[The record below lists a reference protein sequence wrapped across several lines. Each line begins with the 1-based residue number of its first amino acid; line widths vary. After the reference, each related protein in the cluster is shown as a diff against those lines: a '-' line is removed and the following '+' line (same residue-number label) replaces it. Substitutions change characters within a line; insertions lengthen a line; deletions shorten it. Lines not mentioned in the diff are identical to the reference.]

1 MSFVHLHTHSPFSFL
16 DGGSSIE
23 DLVLEAARLNMPAL
37 AITDHDNLC
46 ASVKFNQA
54 AAMAGITPISGCE
67 VTMESD
73 SHLTL
78 LARNA
83 RSYSSICALLTRA
96 HLSQPRGQPR
106 VAFKDLASLEDTIV
120 LSGCR
125 RGKLASLILKGRFRE
140 AEQHA
145 HSCLNLLGRDNYFIE
160 LQDNLLPG
168 NRQLNYYLL
177 QLAESIDLEPVATN
191 NVHYARQDDF
201 IIHDLLSCV
210 RTLSRVQDIFP
221 ERPLNREQYLK
232 SPRQMEELFSFCPRA
247 VHNTLRLTRECE
259 RVFNEKVL
267 HFPEFELPAGE
278 DPVLQLR
285 RLTFDGARQRY
296 GKVSLPVQKRLEHE
310 LNIIEKMGFAG
321 YFLLVHDLTRFAR
334 QQGIRYAGRGSAADS
349 LAAYCLF
356 ICEVDSLER
365 GLLFERFMSPER
377 SELPD
382 IDIDF
387 EARYRDRVIDYVYRK
402 YGAERVARVAT
413 YNTFRARSSVRDIG
427 KVLGFEQDLLGD
439 IAKRL
444 PYFSHADNIRALMEK
459 LPELRESP
467 LHSER
472 FQVLLDVCE
481 RLAGFPRFL
490 STHLGGVVISDCPLT
505 RLSPLQRSALG
516 PVITQFDKDDVEDLG
531 LVKLDL
537 LSLRTLSAV
546 NDTLHS
552 INRFGEELDY
562 DSIPLNDRATYQR
575 LSRGE
580 TIGVFQLE
588 SPAQR
593 ALQARLGAD
602 RMEDVIASVAL
613 IRPGPIKGNMV
624 EPYIARRQGKEAI
637 SYLHP
642 RLEPILN
649 KTYGVVL
656 FQEQVIEIAMAIA
669 GFTPGEADQLRRV
682 MTHARSHKAM
692 EEIGQKFIA
701 KSVANGV
708 GKETATA
715 IFTGMAGYASYGFCE
730 AHAAAFAA
738 TSFKTAYLLEHYPGQ
753 YYTALLN
760 NQPLGYYPANVLCTE
775 ARNRGIKI
783 LPPDVNLSPEFFEL
797 AGNAIRVGLKQVKGI
812 KRDDIQAILD
822 SRQDRPFSS
831 LADFMRRAS
840 VALDS
845 AENLIKCGALDALFS
860 NRRQLLYQLPYLEKR
875 EKQKSLAFAPP
886 SFSGPTIRD
895 FSHAEK
901 RALEYAILG
910 LDIDEHFMTGLR
922 AELRRK
928 RIRSSRELRTLP
940 DNTPVRVC
948 GLLLRPHRP
957 PTRSG
962 KITVF
967 MSLEDEFGLT
977 EVTVFEDVYMK
988 YGQLI
993 FSPQSGPLLVKGY
1006 TQKRGSGVSVTALE
1020 VARYETSSV

>member
-23 DLVLEAARLNMPAL
+23 ELVLEAARLNMSAL
-37 AITDHDNLC
+37 AITDHNNLC

-54 AAMAGITPISGCE
+54 AALAGITPITGCE
-67 VTMESD
+67 VTMED
-73 SHLTL
+73 GSHLTL
-78 LARNA
+78 LARHA
-83 RSYSSICALLTRA
+83 RAYSSICALLTRA
-96 HLSQPRGQPR
+96 HLSHPRGQPR
-106 VAFKDLASLEDTIV
+106 VAVEDLVRLEDTIV

-125 RGKLASLILKGRFRE
+125 RGKLAALILNGRFKE
-140 AEQHA
+140 AEQQA
-145 HSCLNLLGRDNYFIE
+145 RRYLDLLGRDNFFIE

-177 QLAESIDLEPVATN
+177 QLAQNLDLEPAATN
-191 NVHYARQDDF
+191 NAHYARQDDF

-210 RTLSRVQDIFP
+210 RTLSRVQDILP

-232 SPRQMEELFSFCPRA
+232 SPRQMKELFSFCPRA
-247 VHNTLRLTRECE
+247 AHNTLRIAGECE
-259 RVFNEKVL
+259 VVFKEKVL
-267 HFPEFELPAGE
+267 HFPYFELPAG
-278 DPVLQLR
+278 DPVLHLR
-285 RLTFDGARQRY
+285 RLTFEGARRRY
-296 GKVSLPVQKRLEHE
+296 GKINPAVRERLEHE
-310 LNIIEKMGFAG
+310 LHVIEKMGFAG
-321 YFLLVHDLTRFAR
+321 YFLLVHDLVRFAR
-334 QQGIRYAGRGSAADS
+334 REGIRYAGRGSAADS
-349 LAAYCLF
+349 LVAYCLYV
-356 ICEVDSLER
+356 CEVDSLER

-377 SELPD
+377 AELPD

-387 EARYRDRVIDYVYRK
+387 EARHRDRVIDYVYRK
-402 YGAERVARVAT
+402 YGTERVARVAT
-413 YNTFRARSSVRDIG
+413 YNTYRARSSIRDIG
-427 KVLGFEQDLLGD
+427 KVLGFDQDQLD
-439 IAKRL
+439 SIAKRL
-444 PYFSHADNIRALMEK
+444 PYFSQADNIRGLMGR
-459 LPELRESP
+459 LPELRDSP
-467 LHSER
+467 LHGER

-481 RLAGFPRFL
+481 RIAGFPRFL
-490 STHLGGVVISDCPLT
+490 GTHLGGVVISDCPLT

-546 NDTLHS
+546 NDTVCS
-552 INRFGEELDY
+552 INREKKELDY
-562 DSIPLNDRATYQR
+562 DSIPLDDRATYQR

-602 RMEDVIASVAL
+602 RMEDVVASVAL

-682 MTHARSHKAM
+682 MTHARSPEAM
-692 EEIGQKFIA
+692 EEIGRRFIEKA
-701 KSVANGV
+701 AANGV
-708 GKETATA
+708 GEETATA
-715 IFTGMAGYASYGFCE
+715 IFSGMAGYASYGFCE

-783 LPPDVNLSPEFFEL
+783 LPPDVNLSADDFEF
-797 AGNAIRVGLKQVKGI
+797 AGAAIRVGLKQVKGI
-812 KRDDIQAILD
+812 KREEINSIVG

-831 LADFMRRAS
+831 LADFMLRAA

-845 AENLIKCGALDALFS
+845 AENLIKCGALDSLFP
-860 NRRQLLYQLPYLEKR
+860 NRRQLLFQLPYLEKR
-875 EKQKSLAFAPP
+875 ERQKPLAFPPP
-886 SFSGPTIRD
+886 SLPGPGIGD
-895 FSHAEK
+895 FSEAEK

-910 LDIDEHFMTGLR
+910 LNIDDHFMAGLR
-922 AELRRK
+922 AELK
-928 RIRSSRELRTLP
+928 QKQICSSRELRALP
-940 DNTPVRVC
+940 DNTPVKVC

-967 MSLEDEFGLT
+967 MSLEDEFGLI
-977 EVTVFEDVYMK
+977 EVTVFEDIYML

-993 FSPQSGPLLVKGY
+993 FAPQSGPLLVKGH
-1006 TQKRGSGVSVTALE
+1006 TQRRGSGVSVTARE
-1020 VARYETSSV
+1020 ISRYGPSSV